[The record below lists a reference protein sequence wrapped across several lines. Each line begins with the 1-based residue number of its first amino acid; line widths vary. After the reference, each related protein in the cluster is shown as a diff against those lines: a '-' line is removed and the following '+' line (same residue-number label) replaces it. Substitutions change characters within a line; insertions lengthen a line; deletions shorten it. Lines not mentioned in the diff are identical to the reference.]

1 MSFFRIQVT
10 LSWSKIMA
18 LLVLLMAFTID
29 LKYGNGGTIFMYS
42 LPFAIALITGK
53 QILDKNKNENN
64 KLD

>member
-1 MSFFRIQVT
+1 
-10 LSWSKIMA
+10 MA